1 MKDTASPCSIDAF
14 LEALSETD
22 RSALRPMTE
31 RLGLRY
37 AFPTRWPGEAGGLEA
52 SLLSACHLV
61 PVRHLAGGRL
71 DVRIVP
77 LALVLSVALREE
89 AEGLELQLDLYES
102 SPIVLRWSGEKLATV
117 VEDKAFQLLMNTCG
131 FTNDRPERA
140 GRLGFRGPG

>member
-1 MKDTASPCSIDAF
+1 MKDTTSPCSIDAF
-14 LEALSETD
+14 LEALPEAD
-22 RSALRPMTE
+22 RNALRPMAE
-31 RLGLRY
+31 SLGLRY

-102 SPIVLRWSGEKLATV
+102 SPIVLRWSGEALATV
-117 VEDKAFQLLMNTCG
+117 VEDKAFQLLMNTCD
-131 FTNDRPERA
+131 FTTERPERA
-140 GRLGFRGPG
+140 GRPGFRSLG